1 MKVLN
6 KLERKYG
13 NIYIPNLMGLII
25 AGNIIT
31 YVLNYAMPDIRIVN
45 MLYLNKDLVLRG
57 EIWRLITFIFVPS
70 STSPLWFI
78 IAMYF
83 NYMVGTS
90 LERLWGEFKFNV
102 YYFIGIVTTIAIAFV
117 TGSNAFT
124 GSGINISLFLAF
136 ARIFPSYELRLFYIF
151 PIKVKYLAMFYWV
164 ILIINLIGA
173 RSLITVLIILLPVI
187 NFLIF
192 FGKEVFQEFVF
203 KKKVVTRKKKFEKS
217 SRVIENEHKCIIC
230 GITEKDD
237 KEMEFRYCSKCS
249 GKKCYCMN
257 HIKNHEHN

>member
-1 MKVLN
+1 MKFLN

-31 YVLNYAMPDIRIVN
+31 YVLNYTIPDIKIVD
-45 MLYLNKDLVLRG
+45 MLYLNKDLVLKG
-57 EIWRLITFIFVPS
+57 EVWRLITFIFIPS
-70 STSPLWFI
+70 FTSPLWFI

-90 LERLWGEFKFNV
+90 LERLWGEFKFNI
-102 YYFIGIVTTIAIAFV
+102 YYFIGILTTVTIAFV
-117 TGSNAFT
+117 TGSNALT
-124 GSGINISLFLAF
+124 GNGINMSLFLAF
-136 ARIFPSYELRLFYIF
+136 ARIFPNYELRIFYII
-151 PIKVKYLAMFYWV
+151 PVKVKYFAMFYWV

-173 RSLITVLIILLPVI
+173 RSLITALIILLPVI

-192 FGKEVFQEFVF
+192 FGKEVFQEFIF

-217 SRVIENEHKCIIC
+217 SRVIENGHKCIIC

-237 KEMEFRYCSKCS
+237 KEMEFRYCSKCT
-249 GKKCYCMN
+249 GRKCYCIN
-257 HIKNHEHN
+257 HIRNHEHN